1 MQHGHR
7 LAGAG
12 ATGDLGRPGVAH
24 AVGDLVLARVQ
35 ERAPRGER
43 VGQDQAQLLLV
54 PDLERPGRPCGAEPV
69 AGGEIIHLLARQDSE
84 QAICV
89 ATVRSEHD
97 AAPDAVDSDRA
108 DTAIPTVTRRLQERP
123 GVGLPGELGDG
134 RIDRASRVPVQLRVF
149 CEKFLPDRQARHWL
163 HPPWSAVPGW
173 CPKGMLDDPAHER
186 RRTGTLRAGTACTRL
201 ASRDAVVPD
210 LALRTALRV
219 SGPVEGFGVCE
230 HAALPGLIFAQ
241 NADWKCGCHSGL
253 GGDA

>member
-1 MQHGHR
+1 MSGAFGQDGRAVQHGHR

-54 PDLERPGRPCGAEPV
+54 PDLERQGRPCGAEPV
-69 AGGEIIHLLARQDSE
+69 AGGEVTHLLVRQDSE

-108 DTAIPTVTRRLQERP
+108 DAAIPAVTRRLKERP
-123 GVGLPGELGDG
+123 GVGLPGELGDR

-149 CEKFLPDRQARHWL
+149 GEKFLPDRQARHWL
-163 HPPWSAVPGW
+163 HPPWPAVPGW
-173 CPKGMLDDPAHER
+173 LPKG
-186 RRTGTLRAGTACTRL
+186 
-201 ASRDAVVPD
+201 
-210 LALRTALRV
+210 
-219 SGPVEGFGVCE
+219 
-230 HAALPGLIFAQ
+230 HAR
-241 NADWKCGCHSGL
+241 
-253 GGDA
+253 